1 MNNTIAWFILTVLI
15 NIIFNLNLLHANKL
29 ISELIDIN
37 KENTKQITQLNEFF
51 QASETYIEIIE

>member
-51 QASETYIEIIE
+51 QVSETYIEIIE